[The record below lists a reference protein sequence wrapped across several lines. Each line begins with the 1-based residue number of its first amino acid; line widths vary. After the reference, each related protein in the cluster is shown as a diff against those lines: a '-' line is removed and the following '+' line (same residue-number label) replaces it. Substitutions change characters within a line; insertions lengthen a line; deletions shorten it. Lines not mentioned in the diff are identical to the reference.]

1 MCQPG
6 HWHKRG
12 GSILAQCPIN
22 GKLHIFCSWIDFFFL
37 VSYWYDFDS
46 TQIWKST
53 IHSSLVLEKE
63 LSCISWFSFMIC
75 HNLLSQQSWGQSHMV
90 QTSLRVAFK
99 RKDYPFVFIY
109 PLFYKVSPNGV
120 ISNEFFRKKHKQH
133 FKSLFMYFMCRFR
146 NCSFL
151 IHTRACRN
159 VIDIFEKSIYV
170 NTVIRIIAVS
180 LIVSFA
186 HWGAQSAVSGFSLE
200 ISSWFTWT
208 RTAIPLSTPQ
218 HAPSHTIP
226 PDGLRNGPT

>member
-1 MCQPG
+1 MKVMKRIDFFFFFLRCCLLYSVNHKTIIVNSLIYLKPEG
-6 HWHKRG
+6 WHLRSVDCVSAWSLTQ

-22 GKLHIFCSWIDFFFL
+22 GKLYIFCSWIDFFFL

-99 RKDYPFVFIY
+99 RKDYPLVFIY

-120 ISNEFFRKKHKQH
+120 ISN
-133 FKSLFMYFMCRFR
+133 
-146 NCSFL
+146 
-151 IHTRACRN
+151 
-159 VIDIFEKSIYV
+159 
-170 NTVIRIIAVS
+170 
-180 LIVSFA
+180 
-186 HWGAQSAVSGFSLE
+186 
-200 ISSWFTWT
+200 
-208 RTAIPLSTPQ
+208 
-218 HAPSHTIP
+218 
-226 PDGLRNGPT
+226 